1 MKKYLAFLLCFIVL
15 FSMSSCNLYEK
26 IFPTHPSTE
35 PTVPDVTTPEGTTAE
50 PESIT
55 TEPDS
60 TTLEPEETAPDPEDK
75 NDAPTSEI
83 EVDPFEYYYG
93 IVEAYTVAAQRF
105 DLLIASDGTLL
116 QELMLENQKQAQAF
130 RKILSTVYSFYPY
143 DDKGKSVT
151 PERLTYYRYDDRTD
165 INGDGSPELVFLGE
179 NYEILAI
186 YSYSRHIIN
195 TAGDRVWYYHRDPVL
210 LATFSPKNGVWID
223 EAGRIHVCY
232 LPQNSNYKSHKVYEI
247 AQGGARLNLIVEYGQ
262 NAAGYFQAFGE
273 KEKPISIYEFIELK
287 DQYGDYHNPQE
298 AAEIN
303 REKSG
308 LNNYR
313 LHSIYSREFFD
324 AMYRSVLNGED
335 MVLVE
340 KTGGYVFLKD
350 YLLSDGISLAKCET
364 LRYISYD
371 IDDNDIEDVV
381 IDCGSD
387 KLCLTYTSGKVV
399 LKTLSNEEWETIP
412 DYYSDEFCT
421 LGAPW
426 RERVMSPQE
435 IEAIAS
441 SIWGVYDGVGDGACG
456 TFYVYYIVVSDEP
469 DEDGYYLVTWLA
481 EVYGTCGYD
490 GCTETDPNHK
500 HLQRVEDNRYMLIHE
515 RTGQYFDDARV
526 SLEGAK
532 RYASAYWGIADG
544 AVIHGVGRTF
554 VVHIDTVE
562 KVGFASNC
570 YYAYLWVE
578 CYSTIDYEHGG
589 EPLEIQNIDF
599 VYIGKNDGTPYLWP
613 GYVEGK

>member
-1 MKKYLAFLLCFIVL
+1 MKKYLALTICFLMLISM
-15 FSMSSCNLYEK
+15 FSCDAPEN
-26 IFPTHPSTE
+26 IPNDPTSHEET
-35 PTVPDVTTPEGTTAE
+35 
-50 PESIT
+50 T
-55 TEPDS
+55 TEPQQ
-60 TTLEPEETAPDPEDK
+60 TTPTELGETTTKPQEEVDVPKYDV
-75 NDAPTSEI
+75 

-93 IVEAYTVAAQRF
+93 IVEAYTVATQRF
-105 DLLIASDGTLL
+105 DLLLASDGTLL
-116 QELMLENQKQAQAF
+116 QELMLKNQKQAQAF

-143 DDKGKSVT
+143 DDKGENVT

-195 TAGDRVWYYHRDPVL
+195 TAGDRVWYYDRDPVL
-210 LATFSPKNGVWID
+210 LAMFSPKNGVWVD
-223 EAGRIHVCY
+223 KAGRIHVCY

-262 NAAGYFQAFGE
+262 NAGGYFVADGE

-287 DQYGDYHNPQE
+287 DQYGDYRNPKQ

-303 REKSG
+303 REQSG

-324 AMYRSVLNGED
+324 AMYRSVLNGEK

-340 KTGGYVFLKD
+340 KTGSYVFLKD
-350 YLLSDGISLAKCET
+350 YLLSDGLSLAKCET
-364 LRYISYD
+364 LRYIDYD

-399 LKTLSNEEWETIP
+399 LKTLSDEEWGTIP

-441 SIWGVYDGVGDGACG
+441 SVWHIRDGDGDGALG

-481 EVYGTCGYD
+481 EVYSYCHD
-490 GCTETDPNHK
+490 DVCSETDPNHR
-500 HLQRVEDNRYMLIHE
+500 HLYRVEENRYMLIHE

-532 RYASAYWGIADG
+532 RSASAYWGIADG

-562 KVGFASNC
+562 RVGFASNR

-589 EPLEIQNIDF
+589 EPLEIKDIDF
-599 VYIGKNDGTPYLWP
+599 VYIGKNDGIPYLWP
-613 GYVEGK
+613 GYIEGK

>member
-1 MKKYLAFLLCFIVL
+1 MKKYIAFLLCFIVL

-35 PTVPDVTTPEGTTAE
+35 PTVPDITTPGEATTEPESTTTEPEETTPEPEVTTPE
-50 PESIT
+50 PQ
-55 TEPDS
+55 
-60 TTLEPEETAPDPEDK
+60 DK
-75 NDAPTSEI
+75 NDVPASEI
-83 EVDPFEYYYG
+83 EVDPFEYYYA
-93 IVEAYTVAAQRF
+93 IVDAYSVATQRF
-105 DLLIASDGTLL
+105 DLILADDATLL
-116 QELMLENQKQAQAF
+116 QELMLENQQQAQAF

-143 DDKGKSVT
+143 DDKGENVT
-151 PERLTYYRYDDRTD
+151 PERLMYYRYDDRTD
-165 INGDGSPELVFLGE
+165 INGDGSPELVFLSE

-186 YSYSRHIIN
+186 YSYSRHTIN
-195 TAGDRVWYYHRDPVL
+195 TAGDRVWYYDRDPVL
-210 LATFSPKNGVWID
+210 LSTFSPKNGVWID

-232 LPQNSNYKSHKVYEI
+232 LPQYSTYKTHKVYEI
-247 AQGGARLNLIVEYGQ
+247 EQGGARLNLIVEYGQ
-262 NAAGYFQAFGE
+262 NADGYFVADGE

-287 DQYGDYHNPQE
+287 DQYGDYRNPKD

-303 REKSG
+303 REQSG

-324 AMYRSVLNGED
+324 AMYRSVLSGEK

-340 KTGGYVFLKD
+340 KTGSYVFLKD

-364 LRYISYD
+364 LRYIDYD

-387 KLCLTYTSGKVV
+387 KLCLTYTSGEVV
-399 LKTLSNEEWETIP
+399 LKTLSDEEWETVP
-412 DYYSDEFCT
+412 DYYSDDFCT

-426 RERVMSPQE
+426 RERVMSPEE

-441 SIWGVYDGVGDGACG
+441 SIWGVYDGDGDGALG
-456 TFYVYYIVVSDEP
+456 TLYVYYIVVSDEP

-481 EVYGTCGYD
+481 EVYGWCD
-490 GCTETDPNHK
+490 DDACTETDSSHR
-500 HLQRVEDNRYMLIHE
+500 HLYRVEDHRYMLIHE
-515 RTGQYFDDARV
+515 RTGEYFDDARV

-532 RYASAYWGIADG
+532 RCASAYWGIADG

-554 VVHIDTVE
+554 VVHIDTTDN
-562 KVGFASNC
+562 VGYANVH
-570 YYAYLWVE
+570 YNAYLWVE
-578 CYSTIDYEHGG
+578 CYSTIDYKHGG
-589 EPLEIQNIDF
+589 QPIEIKDIDF
-599 VYIGKNDGTPYLWP
+599 VYIGKKDGTPYLWP
-613 GYVEGK
+613 GYIEGK